1 MRVPHS
7 ERLDSYPTSF
17 SRIAE
22 LSVRKGQVTKHHQG
36 VLQAVA
42 GRPAGGDDRA
52 GVQGVRQVRITNIFP
67 KIFISYYFQTLQKMS
82 NITKYFEILLNIS
95 YT

>member
-7 ERLDSYPTSF
+7 ECLDSYPTYF

-52 GVQGVRQVRITNIFP
+52 GVQGVRQVRITNIFR
-67 KIFISYYFQTLQKMS
+67 KIFMS
-82 NITKYFEILLNIS
+82 NITKYFEILLNIL

>member
-7 ERLDSYPTSF
+7 ECLDSYPTSF

-22 LSVRKGQVTKHHQG
+22 LSVRKGQVTEHHQG

-52 GVQGVRQVRITNIFP
+52 GVQGVRQVRITNIFR
-67 KIFISYYFQTLQKMS
+67 KIFMS
-82 NITKYFEILLNIS
+82 NITKYFEILLNIL

>member
-7 ERLDSYPTSF
+7 ECLDSYPTSF

-52 GVQGVRQVRITNIFP
+52 GVPGVRQVRITNIFR
-67 KIFISYYFQTLQKMS
+67 KIFMS
-82 NITKYFEILLNIS
+82 NITKYFEILLNIL